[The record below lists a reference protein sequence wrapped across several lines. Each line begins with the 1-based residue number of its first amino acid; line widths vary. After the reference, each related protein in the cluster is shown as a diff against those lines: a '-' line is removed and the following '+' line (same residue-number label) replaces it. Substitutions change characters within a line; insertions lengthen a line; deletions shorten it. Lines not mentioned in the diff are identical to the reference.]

1 MPTPTAP
8 RQQRRQ
14 SADIQTHSMDSLLA
28 AQMRG
33 KLTVLS
39 LNVLNE
45 PPFKEIH
52 HLKRH
57 HRLTGLHLFYE
68 IPNLGDQVLV

>member
-1 MPTPTAP
+1 
-8 RQQRRQ
+8 
-14 SADIQTHSMDSLLA
+14 MDSLLA